1 MNTIQKTNCFF
12 LDLQF
17 YLKVS
22 TTLWNIRFQLNIF
35 SYEIKEFIIFVYA
48 DPEVANNNFINII
61 FKVIKS
67 SSTKM
72 KMKLNFRL
80 LSPPC
85 LVK

>member
-72 KMKLNFRL
+72 K
-80 LSPPC
+80 
-85 LVK
+85 